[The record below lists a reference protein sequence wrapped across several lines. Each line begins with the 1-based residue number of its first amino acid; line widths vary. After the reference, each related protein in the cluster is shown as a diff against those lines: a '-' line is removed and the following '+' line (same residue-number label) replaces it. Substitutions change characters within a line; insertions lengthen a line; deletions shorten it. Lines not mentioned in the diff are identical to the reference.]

1 MQIKKYEVQDMKEA
15 IKRIK
20 NDLGP
25 DAVILSTRNVK
36 KGGGAFGMFSREVVE
51 VVAARDYTNKPQDGQ
66 SYHESFQ
73 GHAADNAVT
82 DNGLR
87 DEVQKIRVEM
97 SLTPAELR
105 GMKSEIAVLKEYIQ
119 ELIRGD
125 EDEEIKTFS
134 DKIVLFQRRLISGG
148 IDPSLARRL
157 IKIIDN
163 KIQGDQKD
171 NMDQINRYGL
181 EMLQKQVKTTGPV
194 YKTNSGQ
201 KIAVF
206 IGPTG
211 VGKTTTIAKIAAK
224 YTLVD
229 KKKVNLLTFDTFRIG
244 AIEQLKI
251 YAKIIGLPV
260 DIVLSPSDLPDIIN
274 KRRDADLILID
285 TAGRNHKDRVFIGEL
300 RELLNHTRSLDC
312 HLVLSATSSDIILTD
327 IINQFSDMPIS
338 GLLFTKLDEAAKFG
352 LIFNAMIKAQKP
364 LSYFATGQRVPEDI
378 EMSTPERLC
387 KLILGMDTINCH

>member
-134 DKIVLFQRRLISGG
+134 
-148 IDPSLARRL
+148 
-157 IKIIDN
+157 
-163 KIQGDQKD
+163 
-171 NMDQINRYGL
+171 
-181 EMLQKQVKTTGPV
+181 
-194 YKTNSGQ
+194 
-201 KIAVF
+201 
-206 IGPTG
+206 
-211 VGKTTTIAKIAAK
+211 
-224 YTLVD
+224 
-229 KKKVNLLTFDTFRIG
+229 
-244 AIEQLKI
+244 
-251 YAKIIGLPV
+251 
-260 DIVLSPSDLPDIIN
+260 
-274 KRRDADLILID
+274 
-285 TAGRNHKDRVFIGEL
+285 
-300 RELLNHTRSLDC
+300 
-312 HLVLSATSSDIILTD
+312 
-327 IINQFSDMPIS
+327 
-338 GLLFTKLDEAAKFG
+338 
-352 LIFNAMIKAQKP
+352 
-364 LSYFATGQRVPEDI
+364 
-378 EMSTPERLC
+378 
-387 KLILGMDTINCH
+387 